1 MKTKNISMGKALGT
15 GYNRF
20 FHSKEFY
27 RAVKGSRG
35 SKKSKNTALDYIYK
49 ILKYPW
55 ANLVVFRKF
64 SNTNKQSTY
73 TDLKWAS
80 NRLGVAE
87 KFKFNESMPEI
98 TVKATGQKILF
109 RGLDDALKI
118 TSISV
123 DSGILCWA
131 WFEEAYQ
138 LDSVSDFDTAVESIR
153 GFYDDSEFYKQITL
167 TFNPWNENHWL
178 KREFFDEETKRHD
191 VFVDTTTFR
200 DNEWLDAQDRQRF
213 IDLYR
218 TNPRRAKIVC
228 DGDWGVAEGLIFEN
242 VEYRSISDDEID
254 MNSFTMLIGLDFGFK
269 HDPTALIVSWL
280 DEVNNR
286 LYIVD
291 EHYQKGMG
299 TRDIAS
305 MIKRK
310 GYGSSIIIADS
321 AESRLISE
329 LRTEHDLKRLR
340 ESVKGKDSINAGI
353 AQLQDFK
360 IICDEKC
367 VNTKEEFYSYSYK
380 QDRLSGK
387 YTNIPEDANNH
398 LMDALR
404 YSLQCKRTETKV
416 NLYRHSL

>member
-1 MKTKNISMGKALGT
+1 MKKQISISQAIGG
-15 GYNRF
+15 GYNEF
-20 FHSKEFY
+20 FHSKNFY
-27 RAVKGSRG
+27 RVVKGSRG
-35 SKKSKNTALDYIYK
+35 SKKSKNTALTYIYNL
-49 ILKYPW
+49 LKYPW
-55 ANLVVFRKF
+55 ANLLVIRRY

-73 TDLKWAS
+73 TDLKWAAQ
-80 NRLGVAE
+80 RLGVSG

-98 TVKATGQKILF
+98 TAKATGQKILF
-109 RGLDDALKI
+109 RGLDDPLKV

-123 DSGILCWA
+123 DVGILCWV

-138 LDSVSDFDTAVESIR
+138 IDSVDDFDTIIESIR
-153 GFYDDSEFYKQITL
+153 GSYDDINFYKQATL
-167 TFNPWNENHWL
+167 TFNPWNEGHWL
-178 KREFFDEETKRHD
+178 KREFFDEDTRRDD
-191 VFVDTTTFR
+191 VFSDTTTFR

-213 IDLYR
+213 LDLYR

-242 VEYRSISDDEID
+242 VEFRTISDDEID
-254 MNSFTMLIGLDFGFK
+254 TNSFTMLIGLDFGFK

-280 DEVNNR
+280 DEVNSR

-299 TRDIAS
+299 TRDIAN

-310 GYGSSIIIADS
+310 GYANSVIIADS

-353 AQLQDFK
+353 AQLQDLK

-404 YSLQCKRTETKV
+404 YSLQCKKTETKV

>member
-1 MKTKNISMGKALGT
+1 M
-15 GYNRF
+15 
-20 FHSKEFY
+20 
-27 RAVKGSRG
+27 
-35 SKKSKNTALDYIYK
+35 
-49 ILKYPW
+49 
-55 ANLVVFRKF
+55 LVIRRY

-73 TDLKWAS
+73 TDLKWAA
-80 NRLGVAE
+80 NRLGVSG
-87 KFKFNESMPEI
+87 KLKFNESMPEI
-98 TVKATGQKILF
+98 TIKSTGQKILF
-109 RGLDDALKI
+109 RGLDDPLKI

-123 DSGILCWA
+123 DVGMLCWV

-138 LDSVSDFDTAVESIR
+138 IDDVNDFDTVIESIR
-153 GFYDDSEFYKQITL
+153 GTHEDDSFYKQATL

-178 KREFFDEETKRHD
+178 KREFFDEETKRSNI
-191 VFVDTTTFR
+191 FADTTTFR
-200 DNEWLDAQDRQRF
+200 DNEWLDEQDRQRF

-242 VEYRSISDDEID
+242 VEYRTISDDEID
-254 MNSFTMLIGLDFGFK
+254 INDFTLFIGLDFGFK

-280 DEVNNR
+280 DEANNR

-310 GYGSSIIIADS
+310 GYANSVIIADS

-329 LRTEHDLKRLR
+329 LRSEHDLKRLR
-340 ESVKGKDSINAGI
+340 ESIKGKDSISAGI
-353 AQLQDFK
+353 AQLQDLK

-367 VNTKEEFYSYSYK
+367 VNAKEEFYSYSYK

-387 YTNIPEDANNH
+387 FSNVPEDANNH

-404 YSLQCKRTETKV
+404 YSLQCKKAETKV
-416 NLYRHSL
+416 NLYKHSL